1 VYLCFASSVLIVNIT
16 AVFFP
21 TPAVAAPQAAKLK
34 VVLTGQD
41 HHPLV
46 GKKWHYEV
54 RVTGAAGKPVACK
67 IHLQFLFGSVPVG
80 QIGTH
85 VVKNGV
91 WTETFGT
98 PGHPPFPATARGQ
111 PLVIQ
116 AIVTAK
122 GYATA
127 KAVWPIVVK

>member
-1 VYLCFASSVLIVNIT
+1 VRRFVALLFLALAAAVL
-16 AVFFP
+16 AGP
-21 TPAVAAPQAAKLK
+21 GAAAPQVKKLH
-34 VVLTGQD
+34 VVITGQS
-41 HHPLV
+41 HHPVV
-46 GKKWHYEV
+46 GKTWHYEV
-54 RVTGAAGKPVACK
+54 KVTDAAGKPVACK